1 MKKFF
6 KYSLYGL
13 IYIVIIFFFAIMFI
27 VTAKAELIKPNDF
40 IQPHQVVKIQLTSLM
55 KNDDPKQNNGIKQTW
70 EFAHPNNQKVT
81 GPLPNFINM
90 INSAS
95 YKMLLNHISHELS
108 MVYSSDDR
116 YAFEVKIL
124 DKEKKYFQF
133 QWVVEKY
140 LKDGPLKNCW
150 LTTAVSAPMSLGSSI

>member
-1 MKKFF
+1 MATNFN
-6 KYSLYGL
+6 
-13 IYIVIIFFFAIMFI
+13 IFFPTLVWSCISSLDND
-27 VTAKAELIKPNDF
+27 ELLKECYKHKKNNPN
-40 IQPHQVVKIQLTSLM
+40 S
-55 KNDDPKQNNGIKQTW
+55 NDGIKQTW
-70 EFAHPNNQKVT
+70 EFAHPNNQKAT

-90 INSAS
+90 INGVS

-150 LTTAVSAPMSLGSSI
+150 LTTAVSAPMPLGSSI

>member
-1 MKKFF
+1 MIS
-6 KYSLYGL
+6 YSPKL
-13 IYIVIIFFFAIMFI
+13 VPS
-27 VTAKAELIKPNDF
+27 PNN
-40 IQPHQVVKIQLTSLM
+40 PNS
-55 KNDDPKQNNGIKQTW
+55 NNGIKQTW

-90 INSAS
+90 INGAS

>member
-1 MKKFF
+1 
-6 KYSLYGL
+6 
-13 IYIVIIFFFAIMFI
+13 
-27 VTAKAELIKPNDF
+27 
-40 IQPHQVVKIQLTSLM
+40 
-55 KNDDPKQNNGIKQTW
+55 
-70 EFAHPNNQKVT
+70 
-81 GPLPNFINM
+81 M
-90 INSAS
+90 INGAS

-150 LTTAVSAPMSLGSSI
+150 LTTAVSAPMPLGSSV

>member
-1 MKKFF
+1 MQRTNQILFITF
-6 KYSLYGL
+6 IILFSLN
-13 IYIVIIFFFAIMFI
+13 
-27 VTAKAELIKPNDF
+27 TKADIIKPNYTIEPDKV
-40 IQPHQVVKIQLTSLM
+40 IEIQLNGLK
-55 KNDDPKQNNGIKQTW
+55 KNNPNSNDGIKQTW
-70 EFAHPNNQKVT
+70 EFAHPNNQKAT

-140 LKDGPLKNCW
+140 LKDGALKNCW

>member
-1 MKKFF
+1 MQRTNQILSITF
-6 KYSLYGL
+6 
-13 IYIVIIFFFAIMFI
+13 IIFFSLN
-27 VTAKAELIKPNDF
+27 TKADIIKPNYTIEPDK
-40 IQPHQVVKIQLTSLM
+40 VVEIQLNGLK
-55 KNDDPKQNNGIKQTW
+55 KNNPNSNDGIKQTW
-70 EFAHPNNQKVT
+70 EFAHPNNQKAT

-140 LKDGPLKNCW
+140 LKDGPLNNCW

>member
-1 MKKFF
+1 MQRINQI
-6 KYSLYGL
+6 LL
-13 IYIVIIFFFAIMFI
+13 ITFIIFFSLN
-27 VTAKAELIKPNDF
+27 TKADIIKPNYTIEPDK
-40 IQPHQVVKIQLTSLM
+40 VVEIQLNGLKINNPNS
-55 KNDDPKQNNGIKQTW
+55 NDGIKQTW
-70 EFAHPNNQKVT
+70 EFAHPNNQKAT

-90 INSAS
+90 INGAS

-140 LKDGPLKNCW
+140 FKDGPLKNCW

>member
-1 MKKFF
+1 MKEN
-6 KYSLYGL
+6 GL
-13 IYIVIIFFFAIMFI
+13 
-27 VTAKAELIKPNDF
+27 KKNNPN
-40 IQPHQVVKIQLTSLM
+40 S
-55 KNDDPKQNNGIKQTW
+55 NDGIKQTW
-70 EFAHPNNQKVT
+70 EFAHPNNQKAT

-140 LKDGPLKNCW
+140 LKDGPSKNCW
-150 LTTAVSAPMSLGSSI
+150 LTTAVSAPMSLGSYI

>member
-1 MKKFF
+1 MQRTNQILFVTF
-6 KYSLYGL
+6 
-13 IYIVIIFFFAIMFI
+13 IIFFSFN
-27 VTAKAELIKPNDF
+27 TKADIIKPNYTIEPDK
-40 IQPHQVVKIQLTSLM
+40 VVEIQLNGLK
-55 KNDDPKQNNGIKQTW
+55 KNNPNSNDGIKQTW
-70 EFAHPNNQKVT
+70 EFAHPNNQQAT

-90 INSAS
+90 INGAS

-140 LKDGPLKNCW
+140 LKDGPLNNCW

>member
-1 MKKFF
+1 MQRINKI
-6 KYSLYGL
+6 LL
-13 IYIVIIFFFAIMFI
+13 ITFIIFFSLN
-27 VTAKAELIKPNDF
+27 TKADIIKPNYTIEPDKV
-40 IQPHQVVKIQLTSLM
+40 IEIQLNGLK
-55 KNDDPKQNNGIKQTW
+55 KNNPNSNDGIKQTW
-70 EFAHPNNQKVT
+70 EFAHPNNQKAT

-90 INSAS
+90 INGAS

>member
-1 MKKFF
+1 MQRTNQILFITF
-6 KYSLYGL
+6 
-13 IYIVIIFFFAIMFI
+13 IIFFSLN
-27 VTAKAELIKPNDF
+27 TKADIIKPNYTIEPDK
-40 IQPHQVVKIQLTSLM
+40 VVEIQLNGLK
-55 KNDDPKQNNGIKQTW
+55 KNNPNSNDGIKQTW
-70 EFAHPNNQKVT
+70 EFAHPNNQKAT

-90 INSAS
+90 INGAS

-140 LKDGPLKNCW
+140 LKDGPLNNCW